1 MWENP
6 SMKIRNLVASTSFLL
21 ISVVTAPSASAHAA
35 LESTVPAK
43 GAIVSKTT
51 SQVSMLFGEDILVI
65 KGKNPNSISVT
76 DSKGKK
82 VSTGVAVVSGTK
94 ISNALRAPLSTGK
107 YTVKYRVVSADGH
120 VVTGSYNFT
129 VN

>member
-1 MWENP
+1 M
-6 SMKIRNLVASTSFLL
+6 LATVLFLL
-21 ISVVTAPSASAHAA
+21 PILDSPVAHAHAA

-94 ISNALRAPLSTGK
+94 ISNALKSPLAAGK

-120 VVTGSYNFT
+120 VVSGSYTFT
-129 VN
+129 VK

>member
-1 MWENP
+1 
-6 SMKIRNLVASTSFLL
+6 MKLRNSILVSVL
-21 ISVVTAPSASAHAA
+21 IFIPILNSPAAQAHAA
-35 LESTVPAK
+35 LESTMPAK

-94 ISNALRAPLSTGK
+94 ISNALKSPLAAGK

-120 VVTGSYNFT
+120 VVSGSYTFT
-129 VN
+129 VK

>member
-1 MWENP
+1 M
-6 SMKIRNLVASTSFLL
+6 LATVLFLL
-21 ISVVTAPSASAHAA
+21 PILDSPVAHAHAA

-94 ISNALRAPLSTGK
+94 ISNGLKSPLATGK

-120 VVTGSYNFT
+120 VVSGSYTFT
-129 VN
+129 VK

>member
-1 MWENP
+1 
-6 SMKIRNLVASTSFLL
+6 MKLRNLVVSTSFLL
-21 ISVVTAPSASAHAA
+21 TSVVSVPSASAHAA

-76 DSKGKK
+76 DSHGKK
-82 VSTGVAVVSGTK
+82 VSIGVAVVSGTK
-94 ISNALRAPLSTGK
+94 ISNRLKSPLATGK

-120 VVTGSYNFT
+120 VVSGSYTFT
-129 VN
+129 VK

>member
-1 MWENP
+1 
-6 SMKIRNLVASTSFLL
+6 MKLRNLVVSTSFLL
-21 ISVVTAPSASAHAA
+21 ISVVSTPSASAHAA

-94 ISNALRAPLSTGK
+94 ISNALKTPVSAGK

-120 VVTGSYNFT
+120 VVSGIYTFT
-129 VN
+129 VK

>member
-1 MWENP
+1 MKLRI
-6 SMKIRNLVASTSFLL
+6 SMLATALFLL
-21 ISVVTAPSASAHAA
+21 PILDSPVAHAHAA
-35 LESTVPAK
+35 LESTMPAK

-94 ISNALRAPLSTGK
+94 ISNALKSPLAAGK

-120 VVTGSYNFT
+120 VVSGSYTFT
-129 VN
+129 VK